1 MAANDRGPQKRAV
14 SVLLL
19 AQTDYDVLI
28 VGSGAGGG
36 AALWRLCEHW
46 GDNGKKIGMVEAG
59 DLLLPTH
66 GRNLPTFDEERLN
79 QFINNPKFSD
89 AMDVDNYPG
98 SAIFRA
104 LGGRTILWY
113 GICPRIHPDEF
124 KKHWPLTYNDLVP
137 YYLIAEQI
145 MNVN

>member
-1 MAANDRGPQKRAV
+1 M
-14 SVLLL
+14 

-28 VGSGAGGG
+28 IGSGAGGG
-36 AALWRLCEHW
+36 AALWRLCEQW

-89 AMDVDNYPG
+89 ARACSILPHRRAGYEG
-98 SAIFRA
+98 QSKLRRRIRSA
-104 LGGRTILWY
+104 
-113 GICPRIHPDEF
+113 
-124 KKHWPLTYNDLVP
+124 K
-137 YYLIAEQI
+137 
-145 MNVN
+145 